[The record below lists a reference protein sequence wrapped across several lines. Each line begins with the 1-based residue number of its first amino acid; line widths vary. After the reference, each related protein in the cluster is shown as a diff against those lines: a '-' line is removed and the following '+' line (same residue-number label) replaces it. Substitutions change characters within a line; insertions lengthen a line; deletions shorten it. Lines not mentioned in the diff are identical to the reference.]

1 MRLKLA
7 FGLCIVLMIS
17 ITMLMASAKAQAN
30 YIPYELGGDNYY
42 NMYGGPDL
50 SASISGTDEFDRG
63 DTVTLNVDLTNYGR
77 VLGFKED
84 RTPQNPKEFALKNA
98 ELQEEYKKTTAL
110 GIIAN
115 LVSNTSEVEVMSGD
129 QVVEALK
136 SGEKTQSPL
145 KFTVKI
151 AKHAPS
157 GEYPLALN
165 VSYDYQDN
173 VRVDASSLSTE
184 GGTPNL
190 VNYRASYIYQK
201 ANQTI
206 PLLIN
211 VKTQADFEIT
221 GASGELK
228 AGEKK
233 AAIEATYR
241 NIGDEPVRDAV
252 ARLSIFKPFSSTD
265 DQAYIGDLNPGEE
278 ANVTFRIDVDSDATP
293 KEYGINSEIK
303 YTDDKGDTVIS
314 ESMKIPV
321 NVSPA
326 SGSLLLPAVVL
337 LILIA
342 AAGGYLYKKRQKKA

>member
-1 MRLKLA
+1 MRFKLA
-7 FGLCIVLMIS
+7 FGLCIVLLIA
-17 ITMLMASAKAQAN
+17 ILLAPAQAQAN
-30 YIPYELGGDNYY
+30 YIPLELGGDNYY
-42 NMYGGPDL
+42 NMYGGPQL
-50 SASISGTDEFDRG
+50 SASISGTDEFERG
-63 DTVTLNVDLTNYGR
+63 DTVTLYVDLTNYGR

-110 GIIAN
+110 GIVAN
-115 LVSNTSEVEVMSGD
+115 LASNTSEIEVMSGD

-157 GEYPLALN
+157 GEFPLDLN

-184 GGTPNL
+184 GGAPTL

-206 PLLIN
+206 PLSIN
-211 VKTQADFEIT
+211 VKKQADFEIT
-221 GASGELK
+221 RASGELN

-233 AAIEATYR
+233 GAIDVTYK
-241 NIGDEPVRDAV
+241 NIGDELVRDAV

-265 DQAYIGDLNPGEE
+265 DQAYIGDLGPGEE

-303 YTDDKGDTVIS
+303 YIDVNGDTVIS

-321 NVSPA
+321 NVGPA
-326 SGSLLLPAVVL
+326 AGSLLLPAIVVFV
-337 LILIA
+337 LIA
-342 AAGGYLYKKRQKKA
+342 AAGGYMYKKRQKKA

>member
-1 MRLKLA
+1 MRFKLA
-7 FGLCIVLMIS
+7 FGLCIVLLIA
-17 ITMLMASAKAQAN
+17 ILLAPAQAQAN
-30 YIPYELGGDNYY
+30 YIPLELGGDNYY
-42 NMYGGPDL
+42 NMYGGPQL
-50 SASISGTDEFDRG
+50 SASISGTDEFERG
-63 DTVTLNVDLTNYGR
+63 DTVTLYVDLTNYGR

-110 GIIAN
+110 GIVAN
-115 LVSNTSEVEVMSGD
+115 LASNTSEIEVMSGD

-157 GEYPLALN
+157 GEFPLDLN

-184 GGTPNL
+184 GGAPTL

-206 PLLIN
+206 PLSIN
-211 VKTQADFEIT
+211 VKKQADFEIT
-221 GASGELK
+221 GASGELN

-233 AAIEATYR
+233 GAIDVTYK
-241 NIGDEPVRDAV
+241 NIGDELVRDAV

-265 DQAYIGDLNPGEE
+265 DQAYIGDLGPGEE

-303 YTDDKGDTVIS
+303 YIDVNGDTVIS

-321 NVSPA
+321 NVGPA
-326 SGSLLLPAVVL
+326 AGSLLLPAIVVFV
-337 LILIA
+337 LIA
-342 AAGGYLYKKRQKKA
+342 AAGGYMYKKRQKKA

>member
-1 MRLKLA
+1 MRFKLA
-7 FGLCIVLMIS
+7 FGLCIVLLIA
-17 ITMLMASAKAQAN
+17 ILLAPAQAQAN
-30 YIPYELGGDNYY
+30 YIPYGLGGDNYY
-42 NMYGGPDL
+42 NMYGGPQL
-50 SASISGTDEFDRG
+50 SASISGTDEFERG
-63 DTVTLNVDLTNYGR
+63 DTVTLYVDLTNYGR

-110 GIIAN
+110 GIVAN
-115 LVSNTSEVEVMSGD
+115 LASNTSEIEVRSGD
-129 QVVEALK
+129 QVVEALR

-157 GEYPLALN
+157 GEYPLDLN

-184 GGTPNL
+184 GGAPTL

-206 PLLIN
+206 PLSIN
-211 VKTQADFEIT
+211 VKKQADFEIY
-221 GASGELK
+221 GASGELN

-233 AAIEATYR
+233 GDIDVTYR

-265 DQAYIGDLNPGEE
+265 DQAYIGDLGPGEE
-278 ANVTFRIDVDSDATP
+278 TNVTFRIDVDSDATP

-303 YTDDKGDTVIS
+303 YTDVNGDTVIS

-321 NVSPA
+321 NVGPA
-326 SGSLLLPAVVL
+326 AGSLLLPAIVVL
-337 LILIA
+337 VLIA
-342 AAGGYLYKKRQKKA
+342 AAGGYMYKKRQKKA

>member
-1 MRLKLA
+1 MRFKLA
-7 FGLCIVLMIS
+7 FGLCIVLIIAIS
-17 ITMLMASAKAQAN
+17 MASAQAQSN

-42 NMYGGPDL
+42 NMYGGPQL

-63 DTVTLNVDLTNYGR
+63 DTVTLYVDLTNYGR

-110 GIIAN
+110 GIVAN
-115 LVSNTSEVEVMSGD
+115 LVSNNTDVEVMSGD

-157 GEYPLALN
+157 GEYPLSLN

-184 GGTPNL
+184 AGTPNL

-206 PLLIN
+206 PIYIN
-211 VKTQADFEIT
+211 VKSQADFEIS
-221 GASGELK
+221 GASGELR

-233 AAIEATYR
+233 GAVEATFR

-265 DQAYIGDLNPGEE
+265 DQAFIGSLAPGEE
-278 ANVTFRIDVDSDATP
+278 AKVTFRIDVAWDATP

-303 YTDDKGDTVIS
+303 YTDVKGDTVIS
-314 ESMKIPV
+314 DSMKIPV

-326 SGSLLLPAVVL
+326 SGSLLLPAVVV
-337 LILIA
+337 LIIIA
-342 AAGGYLYKKRQKKA
+342 AAGGYLYKKRQKKMKV

>member
-1 MRLKLA
+1 MRFKLA
-7 FGLCIVLMIS
+7 FGLCIVLLIA
-17 ITMLMASAKAQAN
+17 ILQASAQAQAN

-42 NMYGGPDL
+42 NMYGGPEL
-50 SASISGTDEFDRG
+50 SASISGTDEFERG

-98 ELQEEYKKTTAL
+98 ELQEEYKKITAL
-110 GIIAN
+110 GIVAN
-115 LVSNTSEVEVMSGD
+115 LASNSTDIEVMSGD
-129 QVVEALK
+129 QVVEALR

-165 VSYDYQDN
+165 VSYDFQDN

-184 GGTPNL
+184 GGAPTL

-206 PLLIN
+206 PLSIN
-211 VKTQADFEIT
+211 VKKQADFEIT
-221 GASGELK
+221 GTSGELN

-233 AAIEATYR
+233 GAIDATYR

-265 DQAYIGDLNPGEE
+265 DQAYIGDLGPGEE

-303 YTDDKGDTVIS
+303 YTDVNGDTVIS

-321 NVSPA
+321 SVGPA
-326 SGSLLLPAVVL
+326 AGSLLLPAIVVL
-337 LILIA
+337 VLIV
-342 AAGGYLYKKRQKKA
+342 AAGGYLYKKRQKQA